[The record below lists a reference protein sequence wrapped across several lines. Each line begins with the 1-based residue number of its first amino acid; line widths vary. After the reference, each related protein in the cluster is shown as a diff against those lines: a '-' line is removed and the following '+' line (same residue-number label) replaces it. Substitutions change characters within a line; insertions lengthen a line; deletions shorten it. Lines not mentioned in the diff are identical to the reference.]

1 MCFDVFKLKMYFIF
15 FLQYHCI
22 SKDGSIGKNQNT
34 WLIPED
40 IMWSQPVTVQS
51 LVTAGLSLK
60 KYNKISLI

>member
-1 MCFDVFKLKMYFIF
+1 MCFDVFKLKMYFL